1 VGTRMIVRRELP
13 HPGATFNL
21 FDPQGYRHQV
31 FLCDSADPDIV
42 YLEARHRGHARI
54 EDRIRSAKDTGLRNL
69 PFPAFANNACW
80 VELVLMA
87 QDLMAFA
94 QGLVLDGDIATAEPK
109 RLRYM
114 LLHAAGR
121 ITTTGRTVTL
131 HIQSEWPWGRQLAEA
146 FERLRALSFAT

>member
-1 VGTRMIVRRELP
+1 
-13 HPGATFNL
+13 
-21 FDPQGYRHQV
+21 
-31 FLCDSADPDIV
+31 
-42 YLEARHRGHARI
+42 
-54 EDRIRSAKDTGLRNL
+54 
-69 PFPAFANNACW
+69 
-80 VELVLMA
+80 MA

-121 ITTTGRTVTL
+121 ITTTGRTATL

-146 FERLRALSFAT
+146 FEKLHTLSFAT